1 VADKVHNSRALLA
14 NYRALGDELW
24 NRFNAGRDDQI
35 WHYDELVAAFGRRT
49 SGPLL
54 DEFQRVVAQ
63 ISAEIG
69 ETSSTG

>member
-1 VADKVHNSRALLA
+1 MADKVHNSRALLA
-14 NYRALGDELW
+14 DYRALGDELW